1 MTSVAEPC
9 ARLVRVPMVVL
20 FVLVVVESAIF
31 FKPLSQFQVE
41 EMNARLLIVQKH
53 ARALTRQDRKS
64 TRLNSSH
71 VSISYA
77 VFCLKKKIHTLKQ
90 LIRQNRS
97 NRKMST
103 IW

>member
-53 ARALTRQDRKS
+53 ARALTRHVNSQQS
-64 TRLNSSH
+64 PPRLPFPSH
-71 VSISYA
+71 G
-77 VFCLKKKIHTLKQ
+77 
-90 LIRQNRS
+90 
-97 NRKMST
+97 
-103 IW
+103 